1 MESTT
6 ASEYYLADD
15 PSIAP
20 QLGKADLGKMTPEQ
34 IVKAD
39 ELQQFAVLRSGRD
52 PLPME
57 RSGQRLARPDEVAAA
72 ARDAKAADNKN
83 RQDAVIAARAEG
95 LNL

>member
-1 MESTT
+1 MERP
-6 ASEYYLADD
+6 AEYYSPDD
-15 PSIAP
+15 PTIAP
-20 QLGKADLGKMTPEQ
+20 QLSGADLKRMTPEQ

-72 ARDAKAADNKN
+72 ARAAKAAENKAK
-83 RQDAVIAARAEG
+83 QDRLIDAKKEG
-95 LNL
+95 IL

>member
-39 ELQQFAVLRSGRD
+39 ELQQFAVL
-52 PLPME
+52 
-57 RSGQRLARPDEVAAA
+57 
-72 ARDAKAADNKN
+72 N
-83 RQDAVIAARAEG
+83 RKSVV
-95 LNL
+95 